1 METMLDYI
9 NEEQKTLEHIIESF
23 DVAQINVKNVKY
35 CLILATGSSYNACL
49 SAKYYLEETAPL
61 YVQIEEPFNF
71 LHYGKIDP
79 KIDLIIAVSQS
90 GKSASTIQAVE
101 TLTQTRSIKTI
112 ALTSDISSPI
122 TKVVD
127 EVLDLNMGIEK
138 VGFVTKGYSATVLN
152 LMLLGLRLA
161 YQNRSIDQV
170 MLQSE
175 LSELKKAISQID
187 PVIEKTS
194 DFWLENQTDLIAG
207 SRFIT
212 IGYGPNVGTAKEFET
227 KFTETVRLPSQGFEL
242 EAYMHGP
249 YLEANHNHSLFFI
262 ENDHVLNR
270 RSQALKDYLSK
281 YGASCYTITTAAKS
295 EPQTLSLSIE
305 IPEKISPLLLVIPF
319 QYLAYQ
325 IATGKKIDLNKRIF
339 DDFDRALKSKI

>member
-9 NEEQKTLEHIIESF
+9 NEEQETLENIIESF
-23 DVAQINVKNVKY
+23 DAAQTNVKHVKH

-49 SAKYYLEETAPL
+49 SAKYYIEETGSV

-79 KIDLIIAVSQS
+79 SIDLIIAVSQS
-90 GKSASTIQAVE
+90 GKSTSTIRAVE
-101 TLTQTRSIKTI
+101 KLTQTRTIKTI
-112 ALTSDISSPI
+112 ALTSDVKSPI

-127 EVLDLNMGIEK
+127 EVLDLNMGIET

-152 LMLLGLRLA
+152 LMLLGLRIA
-161 YQNRSIDQV
+161 YQNESIDPV
-170 MLQSE
+170 IVKRE
-175 LSELKKAISQID
+175 LAELKKAISQINL
-187 PVIEKTS
+187 VIEKTS
-194 DFWLENQTDLIAG
+194 KFWLENQADLSVG

-227 KFTETVRLPSQGFEL
+227 KFTETIRLPSQGFEL

-249 YLEANHNHSLFFI
+249 YLEANSAHSLFFI
-262 ENDHVLNR
+262 ENDNVLNE
-270 RSQALKDYLSK
+270 RSHALKTYLSE
-281 YGASCYTITTAAKS
+281 YVAACYTITTSATSAPK
-295 EPQTLSLSIE
+295 TLSLSIE
-305 IPEKISPLLLVIPF
+305 TPEKISPLLLVIPF

-325 IATGKKIDLNKRIF
+325 IATSKDIDLNKRIF
-339 DDFDRALKSKI
+339 NDFDQVLKSKI

>member
-9 NEEQKTLEHIIESF
+9 NEEQETLENIIESF
-23 DVAQINVKNVKY
+23 DVVQTNVKHVKH

-49 SAKYYLEETAPL
+49 SAKYYIEETAPV

-90 GKSASTIQAVE
+90 GKSTSTIQAVE
-101 TLTQTRSIKTI
+101 KLTQTRAIKTI
-112 ALTSDISSPI
+112 ALTSDVKSPI

-127 EVLDLNMGIEK
+127 EVLDLNMGIET

-152 LMLLGLRLA
+152 LMLLGLRIA
-161 YQNRSIDQV
+161 YQNESIDPV
-170 MLQSE
+170 IVKRE
-175 LSELKKAISQID
+175 LAELKKAVSQINL
-187 PVIEKTS
+187 VIEKTS
-194 DFWLENQTDLIAG
+194 EFWLENQEDLSAG
-207 SRFIT
+207 SRFIM

-249 YLEANHNHSLFFI
+249 YLEANSAHSLFFI
-262 ENDHVLNR
+262 ENDNVLNE
-270 RSQALKDYLSK
+270 RSHALKTYLSE
-281 YGASCYTITTAAKS
+281 YVAACYTITTSATS
-295 EPQTLSLSIE
+295 EPKTLSLSIE

-325 IATGKKIDLNKRIF
+325 IAIGKGIDLNKRIF
-339 DDFDRALKSKI
+339 DDFDQILKSKI

>member
-9 NEEQKTLEHIIESF
+9 NQEQETLESIIESF
-23 DVAQINVKNVKY
+23 DVAQTDVKHVKH

-49 SAKYYLEETAPL
+49 SAKNYIEETAPV

-79 KIDLIIAVSQS
+79 NIDLIIAVSQS
-90 GKSASTIQAVE
+90 GKSTSTIQAVE
-101 TLTQTRSIKTI
+101 KLTQTRSIKTI
-112 ALTSDISSPI
+112 ALTSDAKSPI

-127 EVLDLNMGIEK
+127 EVVELNMGIEM

-152 LMLLGLRLA
+152 LMLLGLRIA
-161 YQNRSIDQV
+161 YQNESVDQV
-170 MLQSE
+170 KLKSE
-175 LSELKKAISQID
+175 LSELKNAIRQINL
-187 PVIEKTS
+187 VIEKTNE
-194 DFWLENQTDLIAG
+194 FWLKNQADLLAG

-212 IGYGPNVGTAKEFET
+212 IGYGPNLGTAKEFET

-249 YLEANHNHSLFFI
+249 YLEANGNHSLFFI
-262 ENDHVLNR
+262 ENDNR
-270 RSQALKDYLSK
+270 LHERSHILKTYLSE
-281 YGASCYTITTAAKS
+281 YVAACYTITTSAIS
-295 EPQTLSLSIE
+295 EPKTLSLSIE
-305 IPEKISPLLLVIPF
+305 TPEKISPLLLVIPF

-325 IATGKKIDLNKRIF
+325 IATGKGIDLNKRIF
-339 DDFDRALKSKI
+339 DDFDQVLKSKI